1 MSIFKVIVTYPNA
14 EVEELNQ
21 EFFTLEEAI
30 FGAKHILGQVQYNAQ
45 FHANRGAKVK
55 PFAIVKEISGQEAKI
70 VYDSRK

>member
-30 FGAKHILGQVQYNAQ
+30 FGAKHI
-45 FHANRGAKVK
+45 
-55 PFAIVKEISGQEAKI
+55 
-70 VYDSRK
+70 